1 MTGWAR
7 APKKA
12 AAAARRRVRLFQL
25 WTTREAQ
32 AAAVVGAAAAAVAA
46 YLVAASQ
53 VVVAAQLNF
62 AVAAAA
68 VVAYLVVVSQVVV
81 AAAAAVAAY
90 LVAVRQA
97 VVSSLAP
104 RQPRATLR
112 RPRSHCSCGAPTA
125 ATASLP
131 GSERAAR
138 ARAPRCAPWPA
149 AGSCCVTMMRR
160 AALHRTRSEVAR
172 APRFACVSAVLA
184 NCSLIT
190 RERIM
195 GLQLL
200 RRIIPV
206 NIRVLSAGV
215 PPPLLVTCL
224 HVCSLLLPPCLAPL
238 PYLCHRTPVVL
249 AVSRPC

>member
-1 MTGWAR
+1 VTGWER

-32 AAAVVGAAAAAVAA
+32 AAAVVGAAAAAVSA
-46 YLVAASQ
+46 YLVVASP

-62 AVAAAA
+62 AVAVAAA
-68 VVAYLVVVSQVVV
+68 VAACLVVVRQVVV

-90 LVAVRQA
+90 LV
-97 VVSSLAP
+97 VVKLTVVVSLAP

-125 ATASLP
+125 GTASLP

-149 AGSCCVTMMRR
+149 PAAGSCCVTMMRR
-160 AALHRTRSEVAR
+160 AALHRTQSEV
-172 APRFACVSAVLA
+172 S
-184 NCSLIT
+184 
-190 RERIM
+190 
-195 GLQLL
+195 
-200 RRIIPV
+200 
-206 NIRVLSAGV
+206 
-215 PPPLLVTCL
+215 
-224 HVCSLLLPPCLAPL
+224 
-238 PYLCHRTPVVL
+238 RTPRSACARRQRKRCRGDVVEVL
-249 AVSRPC
+249 KKLHRGSH

>member
-46 YLVAASQ
+46 YLVAVSQ

-172 APRFACVSAVLA
+172 APRFACALA
-184 NCSLIT
+184 L
-190 RERIM
+190 RERRV
-195 GLQLL
+195 GELFLDSERLDYLL
-200 RRIIPV
+200 ASGPNDTCKYSRAVRW
-206 NIRVLSAGV
+206 SA
-215 PPPLLVTCL
+215 PPSS
-224 HVCSLLLPPCLAPL
+224 HVCMFARCCFHVSLLCPTCATGLL
-238 PYLCHRTPVVL
+238 LC
-249 AVSRPC
+249 